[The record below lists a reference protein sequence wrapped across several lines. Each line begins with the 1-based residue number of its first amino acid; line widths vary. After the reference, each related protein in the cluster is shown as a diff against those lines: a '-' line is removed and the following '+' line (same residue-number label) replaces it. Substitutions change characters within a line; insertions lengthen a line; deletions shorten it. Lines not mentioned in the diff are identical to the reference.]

1 MPYCSKCGV
10 EVDNEHEN
18 CPLCHFPI
26 PDITV
31 EHEPEREQRFPDVK
45 NIYAQLAMDFKRK
58 AFYTLSFLFLGNAL
72 GLMYSNY
79 MINGKLSWSLYSG
92 ITLFALWVYLIFIFR
107 FVHSIRKS
115 IIGAGVNTLVFLA
128 VLDGIN
134 GSFEWFIPLGLP
146 AVFMALIFLLINYS
160 IWIKSKNKGLHT
172 VAISLFLVIGYCIG
186 LEFFINQYKPG
197 DHVLI
202 WSINVA
208 LNILPWAL
216 LMLYIH
222 YQIPV
227 WLKEEIKKRFH
238 I

>member
-1 MPYCSKCGV
+1 MPYCAKCGV
-10 EVDNEHEN
+10 EVGSENDN

-31 EHEPEREQRFPDVK
+31 DHAPERENRFPDVK
-45 NIYAQLAMDFKRK
+45 NIYEQLAMDFKRK
-58 AFYTLSFLFLGNAL
+58 AFYTLTFLLLGNAL

-79 MINGKLSWSLYSG
+79 MINGELSWSLYTG
-92 ITLFALWVYLIFIFR
+92 ITFFTLWVYLIFIFR
-107 FVHSIRKS
+107 FVQSIRKS
-115 IIGAGVNTLVFLA
+115 IIGAGINTLVYLA

-134 GSFEWFIPLGLP
+134 GSFEWVIPLGLP

-172 VAISLFLVIGYCIG
+172 VAVSLFLVIGYCIG
-186 LEFFINQYKPG
+186 LEYFINLYKPG

-222 YQIPV
+222 FQIPV